1 MDPLS
6 INTETKQEQLSL
18 PSDLAQFHSQVS
30 QCHLCDLSKV
40 RQRVLTGFGNPEAEI
55 MFIDGFPSILE
66 DESGESFV
74 GRSGESL
81 KNMITKVL
89 GLNVNDIYLT
99 HVLKC
104 RPSHHHKILES
115 ELCSCQPYLL
125 KQIELINPKVIVTLG
140 ELAYTRLVKD
150 NSNFEQA
157 RGQKIPFENKTL
169 VPLYHPS
176 HLLRNPS
183 LKKCTMDD
191 LLNIK
196 GLI

>member
-1 MDPLS
+1 MDPVNANPEAPQKELP
-6 INTETKQEQLSL
+6 L
-18 PSDLAQFHSQVS
+18 PSDISQLHAQMA

-40 RQRVLTGFGNPEAEI
+40 RQRVLTGYGNPKAEI
-55 MFIDGFPSILE
+55 MFIDGFPSMIE

-74 GRSGESL
+74 GRSGASL
-81 KNMITKVL
+81 QNMITKVL
-89 GLNVNDIYLT
+89 GLETKEIYLS

-115 ELCSCQPYLL
+115 ELSSCKPYIF
-125 KQIELINPKVIVTLG
+125 KQIELVQPKVIVTLG
-140 ELAYTRLVKD
+140 ELAYSSLVND
-150 NSNFEQA
+150 SSNFEQI
-157 RGQKIPFENKTL
+157 RGQKIPFEGKTL
-169 VPLYHPS
+169 VPIYHPS

-196 GLI
+196 GLL